1 MYNFINDPVVVPKQ
15 YTGMSSK
22 LVDVIPETFKVDIV
36 RSWDFCGSG
45 GTGGSTN
52 CVMKFINTASGVY
65 NWTVFDKLFQNSSR
79 QIIFTLGQPADYL
92 VSRTAVGSAYLG
104 GKANM
109 VPDDLAAWATA
120 VTAVVSRA
128 KNTFGRTGLIWELWN
143 EIDQSASFGD
153 SISLL
158 GPYTKATVDAI
169 KAVDSTAIIVGA
181 SIAGGQTTPSLVI
194 PTYLSTSDGAGKT
207 VYDYL
212 DGIGLHHYV
221 QDVAQISF
229 ICNPISYCITFS
241 NFKSILKDAGYDLP
255 IYLTESGILAAD
267 TDGGRKY
274 AMRLLTY
281 AALGCK
287 CFIGYQYDGS
297 GYPITA
303 YQSEWNWAAN
313 LLKEGAVISSFV
325 PGPSKMK
332 ITIDGVEYI
341 I

>member
-1 MYNFINDPVVVPKQ
+1 MKNFIDNPVVVPKN

-52 CVMKFINTASGVY
+52 CVMKYINTASGVY
-65 NWTVFDKLFQNSSR
+65 NWTVFDKLFQNSGR

-92 VSRTAVGSAYLG
+92 VTRAAVGSAYLG
-104 GKANM
+104 SKANM
-109 VPDDLAAWATA
+109 VPDDLLGWATA
-120 VTAVVSRA
+120 VTAVVARA

-143 EIDQSASFGD
+143 EIDQMPSFGD
-153 SISLL
+153 SMALM
-158 GPYTKATVDAI
+158 GPYTKVTVEAI
-169 KAVDSTAIIVGA
+169 KAVDPTAIIIGA
-181 SIAGGQTTPSLVI
+181 SVAGGDTAAASPMT
-194 PTYLSTSDGAGKT
+194 TYLSTSDGVGKT
-207 VYDYL
+207 VYNYL
-212 DGIGLHHYV
+212 EGVSLHHYV
-221 QDVAQISF
+221 QNAAQISF

-267 TDGGRKY
+267 IDGGRKY

-287 CFIGYQYDGS
+287 CFIGYQYDGD

-313 LLKEGAVISSFV
+313 LLKDGAVISSFT
-325 PGPSKMK
+325 PGATKMR
-332 ITIDGVEYI
+332 ITIDGTEYVI
-341 I
+341 